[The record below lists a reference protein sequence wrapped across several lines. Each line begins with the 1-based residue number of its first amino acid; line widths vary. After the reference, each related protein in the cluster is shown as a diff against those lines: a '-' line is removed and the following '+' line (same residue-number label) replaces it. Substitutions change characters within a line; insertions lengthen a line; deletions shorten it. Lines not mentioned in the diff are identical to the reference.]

1 MKKILITALS
11 LILTASV
18 FAGCADNSQN
28 SESSESSE
36 NSENNQGSQNSESTQ
51 SSESTESSTE
61 STQSTPESTQSAP
74 ESTQIEIGGQTFPVP
89 IETLSV
95 IEENNKSIE
104 LTDEQKA
111 VIDTV
116 FEDYAKMALLF
127 FYNGFDM
134 GKDYLPQFDDTG
146 YDCKTLPIN
155 ETNTD
160 GVPEEIVKGL
170 TTPGFVKYT
179 GDKVNTLEKFNAER
193 AKYFTGEFIERNEP
207 TEPYFEANG
216 ALYKSCLESDHYKC
230 NYYIHKYEE
239 TDDEINIGLFCV
251 SAHGEASCRNLSLN
265 LKKTENGFLVNSI
278 KNSDGEYDEK
288 IFAEF
293 PVSISY

>member
-1 MKKILITALS
+1 MKKVLITALS

-18 FAGCADNSQN
+18 FAGCADNNQV
-28 SESSESSE
+28 SESSESSK
-36 NSENNQGSQNSESTQ
+36 NSEIYESI
-51 SSESTESSTE
+51 EL
-61 STQSTPESTQSAP
+61 PESTQG
-74 ESTQIEIGGQTFPVP
+74 IRMYIGGVLVPVSDEVMEI
-89 IETLSV
+89 IERNDYT
-95 IEENNKSIE
+95 IE
-104 LTDEQKA
+104 LTNKQKA
-111 VIDTV
+111 LIDTV

-146 YDCKTLPIN
+146 YDCKTLSIN

-170 TTPGFVKYT
+170 TTPAFVKYT

-193 AKYFTGEFIERNEP
+193 AKYFTEEFIERNEP
-207 TEPYFEANG
+207 AEPYFEANG
-216 ALYKSCLESDHYKC
+216 ALYKSCPESDHYKC
-230 NYYIHKYEE
+230 NYYIHKYDE

-251 SAHGEASCRNLSLN
+251 SARGEASCRDLSLN
-265 LKKTENGFLVNSI
+265 LQKTENGFLVNSI

>member
-1 MKKILITALS
+1 MKKVLITALS

-18 FAGCADNSQN
+18 FAGCTDNNQGSGN
-28 SESSESSE
+28 SG
-36 NSENNQGSQNSESTQ
+36 NNQGSQNSESTQ

-61 STQSTPESTQSAP
+61 STQSTPESTQ
-74 ESTQIEIGGQTFPVP
+74 IEIDGQTFPVS
-89 IETLSV
+89 IENLSI

-146 YDCKTLPIN
+146 YDCKTLSIN

-170 TTPGFVKYT
+170 TTPAFVKYT

-193 AKYFTGEFIERNEP
+193 AKYFTEEFIERNEP
-207 TEPYFEANG
+207 AEPYFEANG
-216 ALYKSCLESDHYKC
+216 ALYKSCPESDHYKC
-230 NYYIHKYEE
+230 NYYIHKYDE

-251 SAHGEASCRNLSLN
+251 SARGEASCRDLSLN
-265 LKKTENGFLVNSI
+265 LQKTENGFLVNSI